1 MATLFVGAFLAG
13 VFVAAFLAGS
23 LAVAALFSAA
33 AVRFPGADFFADVA
47 ILRLPPAFVGD

>member
-13 VFVAAFLAGS
+13 VFAAFLAGS